1 MKKSLLVLLGAAL
14 FLGSCKKEETAEPE
28 AKQNTVRL
36 AEDAT
41 YGKIL
46 TDENGMSLYFFSK
59 DVAGAALC
67 DAGGDCIS
75 KWPVFYSETLT
86 LDAGLEKSDFATI
99 TRADG
104 AKQTTYKGW
113 PLYFF
118 FNDTKAGDVNGE
130 NVNEVWFLAKPDYS
144 LMYAIAQLVGKDGVN
159 YLGDY
164 TPGNG
169 ATKYITDING
179 NTLYSFKND
188 SNGIN
193 KFTKP
198 DFSNNSVW
206 PIFHIDLDK
215 IPSVL
220 NASDFA
226 EIDVFGRK
234 QTTYKGW
241 PLYYFGADAKRGDNT
256 GVSVPAPGVWPIA
269 NTSITVAP

>member
-14 FLGSCKKEETAEPE
+14 FLGSCKKEETTEPE
-28 AKQNTVRL
+28 ATPNMVRL

-41 YGKIL
+41 HGKIL
-46 TDENGMSLYFFSK
+46 TDKDGMSLYFFSK

-67 DAGGDCIS
+67 DAGGDCIK

-118 FNDTKAGDVNGE
+118 LNDAKAGDVNGE

-144 LMYAIAQLVGKDGVN
+144 LMYAIAQLVGKDGMN

-169 ATKYITDING
+169 ATKYITDIDG
-179 NTLYSFKND
+179 NTLYSFKKD
-188 SNGIN
+188 ANGVN
-193 KFTKP
+193 SFTKP
-198 DFSNNSVW
+198 DFSNNGVW
-206 PIFHIDLDK
+206 PIFHINLDK

-226 EIDVFGRK
+226 EIDVFGRM

-241 PLYYFGADAKRGDNT
+241 PLYYFGADAERGDNT